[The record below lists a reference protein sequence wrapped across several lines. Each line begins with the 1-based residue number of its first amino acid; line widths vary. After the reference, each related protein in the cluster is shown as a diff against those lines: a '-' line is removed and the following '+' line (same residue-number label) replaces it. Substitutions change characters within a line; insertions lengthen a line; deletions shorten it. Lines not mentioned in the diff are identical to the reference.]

1 MVHLLQEVLRNSILI
16 TCLVIIM
23 MLGIEYINVG
33 SGGKWFAR
41 LQGSKPKQ
49 VLLGSLLGLIPGC
62 IGGFAAVSLYAHRL
76 LSFGALVAMM
86 ICSSG
91 DEAFVMLAMIPKQ
104 ALLIFL
110 GLFAIAVVT
119 GLLVDKFFK
128 KPLPIAGCDQDFEIH
143 HHDEHHHTGLP
154 SPWKRESYYKLRHA
168 SRHKIIL
175 LVGITAFIIAMLAGL
190 LEHDHSAHVHDIVEH
205 EHALSEHNHTAGHA
219 AGHVHTADC
228 NHLAHNHS
236 TDDAHAVEQ
245 AHATDHHPAE
255 LHEHGHAH
263 KPAELHTH
271 DHTMDIF
278 SERWLNIAFA
288 ILSLGVLFLTM
299 TASEHFVEEHIWNH
313 VIRKHFLSI
322 FLWTFGA
329 LTLIQVGLQYLDI
342 EHWIRSNIPFMIIL
356 AALIGI
362 IPESGPHMI
371 FISLYATGMVPVSV
385 LLASSIA
392 QDGHTT
398 LPLLAQSK
406 RSFVRAKLINI
417 AVAIITGMIFW
428 LFNA

>member
-1 MVHLLQEVLRNSILI
+1 
-16 TCLVIIM
+16 
-23 MLGIEYINVG
+23 
-33 SGGKWFAR
+33 
-41 LQGSKPKQ
+41 
-49 VLLGSLLGLIPGC
+49 
-62 IGGFAAVSLYAHRL
+62 
-76 LSFGALVAMM
+76 
-86 ICSSG
+86 
-91 DEAFVMLAMIPKQ
+91 
-104 ALLIFL
+104 
-110 GLFAIAVVT
+110 
-119 GLLVDKFFK
+119 
-128 KPLPIAGCDQDFEIH
+128 
-143 HHDEHHHTGLP
+143 
-154 SPWKRESYYKLRHA
+154 
-168 SRHKIIL
+168 
-175 LVGITAFIIAMLAGL
+175 
-190 LEHDHSAHVHDIVEH
+190 
-205 EHALSEHNHTAGHA
+205 
-219 AGHVHTADC
+219 
-228 NHLAHNHS
+228 
-236 TDDAHAVEQ
+236 
-245 AHATDHHPAE
+245 
-255 LHEHGHAH
+255 
-263 KPAELHTH
+263 
-271 DHTMDIF
+271 MDIF

>member
-1 MVHLLQEVLRNSILI
+1 MAHLLTEVLRNSILI

-33 SGGKWFAR
+33 SGGKWFSR
-41 LQGSKPKQ
+41 LQGSEPKQ
-49 VLLGSLLGLIPGC
+49 VLLGSLLGLVPGC
-62 IGGFAAVSLYAHRL
+62 IGGFAAVSLYSHRL

-104 ALLIFL
+104 AIFIFL
-110 GLFAIAVVT
+110 GLFAIALIA
-119 GLLVDKFFK
+119 GLLVDKIFK
-128 KPLPIAGCDQDFEIH
+128 KPLPIVGCDQDFEIH
-143 HHDEHHHTGLP
+143 HHDEHHHTDVS
-154 SPWKRESYYKLRHA
+154 SPWKLDSYRKLRQA

-175 LVGITAFIIAMLAGL
+175 LVGITAFIVAMFAGL
-190 LEHDHSAHVHDIVEH
+190 LEHDHSAHVHGIVEH
-205 EHALSEHNHTAGHA
+205 DHA
-219 AGHVHTADC
+219 AHVHEAHATEAHVHTADC
-228 NHLAHNHS
+228 HHEEHHYEAEAHSH
-236 TDDAHAVEQ
+236 TH
-245 AHATDHHPAE
+245 TE
-255 LHEHGHAH
+255 LHAH
-263 KPAELHTH
+263 E
-271 DHTMDIF
+271 HTMDIF

-329 LTLIQVGLQYLDI
+329 LALIQIGLQYLDI
-342 EHWIRSNIPFMIIL
+342 EHWIRSNTLFMIIL

-371 FISLYATGMVPVSV
+371 FISLYASGMVPVSV
-385 LLASSIA
+385 LLASSIS

-417 AVAIITGMIFW
+417 VVAIIIGMIFW